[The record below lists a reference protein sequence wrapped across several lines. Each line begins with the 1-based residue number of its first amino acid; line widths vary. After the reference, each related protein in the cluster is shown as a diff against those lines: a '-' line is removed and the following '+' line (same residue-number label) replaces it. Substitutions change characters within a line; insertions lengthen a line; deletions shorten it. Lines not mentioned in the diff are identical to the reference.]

1 MNGCLVRSMNF
12 NVHPIGYVEKK
23 EGEPVQLLIDPKY
36 WDATLRIEEF
46 SHLHIIW
53 WADGLDNEE
62 NRSHLKDV
70 PPVDGAEMS
79 GVFASRSPVRP
90 NLLCLSIV
98 KLIEVKMGSKK
109 LIVDQISAND
119 GTPILDIKPY
129 MPSSDRVDDARVPKW
144 FKNLEKRYTK

>member
-1 MNGCLVRSMNF
+1 MKYEVR
-12 NVHPIGYVEKK
+12 PIGYVQKK
-23 EGEPVQLLIDPKY
+23 DGKPVHLLIDSKY
-36 WDATLRIEEF
+36 WDAALRIEEF
-46 SHLHIIW
+46 SHLHVIW
-53 WADGLDNEE
+53 WADRLDDDQ

-70 PPVDGAEMS
+70 PPIDGAEMS
-79 GVFASRSPVRP
+79 GVFASRSPARP

-98 KLIEVKMGSKK
+98 KLIEVDNASKK

-144 FKNLEKRYTK
+144 FRNLEKRYTT